1 MQDDTFQLGNVKL
14 KSRLFLGTGK
24 YSNDAIIPD
33 IIKSSGAEVITV
45 ALRRVELDN
54 KKENFLSYIP
64 RTIQLLPNT
73 SGARNANEAIRI
85 ARMAQAA
92 GCGNWIKIE
101 VISDSRYLL
110 PDGYGTAK
118 ATEVLAN
125 DGFIVLP
132 YMNPD
137 LYVARDL
144 ANAGAAAIM
153 PLGAPIGTNRG
164 LMTKEMIQIL
174 IEEIKLPIIVDA
186 GIGKPS
192 QACEAMELGAAACL
206 VNTAIATSDDPILM
220 AKAFGNAIQAGR
232 EAWLAK
238 TGPVLTG
245 KASASSPLTGFLDDS
260 H

>member
-1 MQDDTFQLGNVKL
+1 MQNDTFYLGNVAL

-24 YSNDAIIPD
+24 YGDDAIIPN
-33 IIKSSGAEVITV
+33 IIEASGSEVITV
-45 ALRRVELDN
+45 ALRRVELEDN
-54 KKENFLSYIP
+54 KKNLLSYIP
-64 RTIQLLPNT
+64 HNIRLLPNT
-73 SGARNANEAIRI
+73 SGAQNANEAIRI
-85 ARMAQAA
+85 ARMAQAG

-118 ATEVLAN
+118 ATEVLAQE
-125 DGFIVLP
+125 GFIVLP
-132 YMNPD
+132 YINPD

-144 ANAGAAAIM
+144 VNAGAAAIM
-153 PLGAPIGTNRG
+153 PLGAPIGTNKG
-164 LMTKEMIQIL
+164 LMTKEIIQIL

-192 QACEAMELGAAACL
+192 HACEAMELGADACL
-206 VNTAIATSDDPILM
+206 INTAIATAGDPILM
-220 AKAFGNAIQAGR
+220 AKAFGKAIQAGR

-245 KASASSPLTGFLDDS
+245 KASASSPLTGFLDDC